1 MTHNYMTFN
10 VLIIY
15 AGSVSTVSIS
25 IGVTIPVIII
35 VVVIVVLFSGFARKR
50 RRLANYPRYASVI
63 SNVTSTVSGSNT
75 QDTYPLQPPIDQNSQ
90 YSNQAPPPNIHA
102 PQPAAAYPTGQY
114 AGPQYPTSY
123 PQQPPASYVTAQY
136 PTEKNPQHI

>member
-1 MTHNYMTFN
+1 MLTYYLCRF
-10 VLIIY
+10 
-15 AGSVSTVSIS
+15 
-25 IGVTIPVIII
+25 GVHCFDQYWSDYNNIPVIII

-75 QDTYPLQPPIDQNSQ
+75 QDTYPLQPCTHRPKFSIFES
-90 YSNQAPPPNIHA
+90 SPPPNMHV

-114 AGPQYPTSY
+114 ADPQYPTSY
-123 PQQPPASYVTAQY
+123 SQQPPASYVTAQY
-136 PTEKNPQHI
+136 PMEKNPQHI